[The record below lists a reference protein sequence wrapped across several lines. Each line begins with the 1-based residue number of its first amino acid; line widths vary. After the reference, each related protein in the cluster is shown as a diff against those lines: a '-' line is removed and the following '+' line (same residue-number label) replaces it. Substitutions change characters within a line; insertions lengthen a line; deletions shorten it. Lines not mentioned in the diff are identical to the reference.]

1 MALSELEPVV
11 TTNPRFPVSKLMA
24 VSAAP
29 ALLSAT
35 AFLFALSGPGRFAL
49 ALALV
54 IVGIGAALLA
64 RTLCHRGSAAFS
76 AAMESQATALATSD
90 LPQRQAC
97 EKLGSELL
105 PIWSQQIETARSQTE
120 SAITDL
126 TTCFSHLAGELR
138 DATAMSSEVADSLEG
153 GLGGVFGKSENE
165 LQSVVNTLQRA
176 LEDRDGLLQQINGLD
191 TFVDELDT
199 MAQDVATIA
208 GQTNLLALNAAIEA
222 ARAGEHGRGFAV
234 VADEVRKLSRLSAE
248 TGERI
253 STKVGYIG
261 DSIRSAVSA
270 AQDSRGRDGEAVS
283 SSERTIEQV
292 LASFRSFGTRLVE
305 SAESLRRSNVGIQS
319 EVEQALVQ
327 LQFQDRTS
335 QMLSHVRANIGS
347 VSDSLSA
354 GDLPDVDSV
363 MRQMEASYAMAEER
377 NNHRSKH
384 GGNDESKG
392 AARSATGGDITFF

>member
-1 MALSELEPVV
+1 M
-11 TTNPRFPVSKLMA
+11 TTKPRFPVSMLMA

-35 AFLFALSGPGRFAL
+35 AFLFALSGPGRFVL
-49 ALALV
+49 AVTLLA
-54 IVGIGAALLA
+54 VGLGAALLA
-64 RTLCHRGSAAFS
+64 RTLCMRGSAAFA
-76 AAMESQATALATSD
+76 AAMEHQAAELSVSD
-90 LPQRQAC
+90 RPQRQAC
-97 EKLGSELL
+97 EQLGSELL
-105 PIWSQQIETARSQTE
+105 PIWSQQIETARAQTE
-120 SAITDL
+120 NAITDL
-126 TTCFSHLAGELR
+126 TTCFSHLAAELR
-138 DATAMSSEVADSLEG
+138 SATSMSSEVADSLEG
-153 GLGGVFGKSENE
+153 GLGGVFGKAEKE

-176 LEDRDGLLQQINGLD
+176 LEDRDGLLKQINGLD
-191 TFVDELDT
+191 TFVDELDA

-270 AQDSRGRDGEAVS
+270 AQASRGRDSEAVS
-283 SSERTIEQV
+283 ASENTIEQV
-292 LASFRSFGTRLVE
+292 LTRFRGFGTRLVQ
-305 SAESLRRSNVGIQS
+305 SAEALRRTNVGIQS

-335 QMLSHVRANIGS
+335 QMLTHVRANIGA
-347 VSDSLSA
+347 VSDTLGA
-354 GDLPDVDSV
+354 GDLPDVEAV
-363 MRQMEASYAMAEER
+363 MRQMEASYVMAEER
-377 NNHRSKH
+377 SNHRS
-384 GGNDESKG
+384 SR
-392 AARSATGGDITFF
+392 RSQEPAQAVTSGDITFF